1 MRITNRLGLPQP
13 IVEVQSADNYSKGNA
28 DFSVTELIDAPRQQ
42 QLIKRHAH
50 EITVDCID
58 LIYQF
63 DGKAVHALL
72 EGAEVSEDVGLIEH
86 RLDVQVGGYT
96 VSGASDYYDVQRG
109 GIQDYKRVS
118 TWEVVMGIKEERHK
132 QLNLYAHLA
141 RENGWI
147 VNGLEIVYLFRDW
160 SEARSVREPDY
171 PKDRAMRVE
180 IPLWHP
186 SETLLYLENRESLHA
201 QASTSSDDS
210 LPLCTKEER
219 WEDDT
224 TYAVM
229 KHGNKRAI
237 AATDKDGRKFATN
250 AAANQWVQNNRAH
263 ATQVYIEM
271 RAGEPRR
278 CLKFCQAAPY
288 CNQWGD

>member
-1 MRITNRLGLPQP
+1 MKITNRLGLPQP
-13 IVEVQSADNYSKGNA
+13 IVEVLSADNYSKGGA
-28 DFSVTELIDAPRQQ
+28 DFSVTELIDAPRQK
-42 QLIKRHAH
+42 QLLKRHAH

-72 EGAEVSEDVGLIEH
+72 EGADVPEDIGLIEH
-86 RLDVQVGGYT
+86 RLSAEVAGYT
-96 VSGASDYYDVQRG
+96 VSGAIDYYDVKRG
-109 GIQDYKRVS
+109 VIQDYKRVS
-118 TWEVVMGIKEERHK
+118 TWEVVMGIKEERHR

-141 RENGWI
+141 RENGWV

-160 SEARSVREPDY
+160 SEARSLRELDY
-171 PKDRAMRVE
+171 PKDRAMRVD

-186 SETLLYLENRESLHA
+186 SEALSYLEERVGLHST
-201 QASTSSDDS
+201 ASEASDDS
-210 LPLCTKEER
+210 LLWCTKEER

-229 KHGNKRAI
+229 KHGNKRAV
-237 AATDKDGRKFATN
+237 AATDKDGRKFATRS
-250 AAANQWVQNNRAH
+250 AASQWVQNNRPH
-263 ATQVYIEM
+263 DTQIYIET

-278 CLKFCQAAPY
+278 CLKFCQAAPF
-288 CNQWGD
+288 CNQWGG

>member
-1 MRITNRLGLPQP
+1 VKITNRLGLPQP
-13 IVEVQSADNYSKGNA
+13 IVEVLSADNYSKGDA
-28 DFSVTELIDAPRQQ
+28 DFSVTELIDAPRQK
-42 QLIKRHAH
+42 QLVKRHAN

-72 EGAEVSEDVGLIEH
+72 EGADVPEDIGLIEH
-86 RLDVQVGGYT
+86 RLSVEVTGYT
-96 VSGASDYYDVQRG
+96 VSGAIDYYDVKRG
-109 GIQDYKRVS
+109 VIQDYKRVS

-141 RENGWI
+141 RESGWV

-160 SEARSVREPDY
+160 SEARSLRELDY
-171 PKDRAMRVE
+171 PKDRAMRVD

-186 SETLLYLENRESLHA
+186 SETLSYLEERVSLHA
-201 QASTSSDDS
+201 TASVTPDDS
-210 LPLCTKEER
+210 LLRCTKDER

-224 TYAVM
+224 TFAVM
-229 KHGNKRAI
+229 KHGNKRAL
-237 AATDKDGRKFATN
+237 AATDKKGQKFNTHG
-250 AAANQWVQNNRAH
+250 AAARWVQENRPH
-263 ATQVYIEM
+263 DTQIYIET
-271 RAGEPRR
+271 RRGEPRR
-278 CLKFCQAAPY
+278 CLKYCQAAPF

>member
-1 MRITNRLGLPQP
+1 MKITNRLGLPQP
-13 IVEVQSADNYSKGNA
+13 IVEVLSADNYSKGDA
-28 DFSVTELIDAPRQQ
+28 DFSVTELIDAPRQK
-42 QLIKRHAH
+42 QLLKRHSH
-50 EITVDCID
+50 EMTVDCID

-72 EGAEVSEDVGLIEH
+72 EGADVPEDVGLIEH
-86 RLDVQVGGYT
+86 RLSVEVDGYT
-96 VSGASDYYDVQRG
+96 VSGAIDYYDVKRG
-109 GIQDYKRVS
+109 VIQDYKRVS

-141 RENGWI
+141 RENGWT

-160 SEARSVREPDY
+160 SEARSVREIDY
-171 PKDRAMRVE
+171 PPDRAMRVD

-186 SETLLYLENRESLHA
+186 SETLSYLEERVGLHA
-201 QASTSSDDS
+201 TASATSDDS
-210 LPLCTKEER
+210 LLWCTKEER

-229 KHGNKRAI
+229 KHGNKRAV
-237 AATDKDGRKFATN
+237 AATDKDGRKFATR
-250 AAANQWVQNNRAH
+250 AAASQWVQNNRPH
-263 ATQVYIEM
+263 DTQIYIET

-278 CLKFCQAAPY
+278 CLKFCQAAPF
-288 CNQWGD
+288 CNQWGG

>member
-1 MRITNRLGLPQP
+1 MKITNRLGLPQP
-13 IVEVQSADNYSKGNA
+13 IVEVLSADNYSKGDA
-28 DFSVTELIDAPRQQ
+28 DFSVTELIDAPRQK
-42 QLIKRHAH
+42 QLLKRHSH
-50 EITVDCID
+50 EMTVDCID

-72 EGAEVSEDVGLIEH
+72 EGADVPEDVGLIEH
-86 RLDVQVGGYT
+86 RLSVEVDGYT
-96 VSGASDYYDVQRG
+96 VSGAIDYYVVKRG
-109 GIQDYKRVS
+109 VIQDYNRVS

-141 RENGWI
+141 RENGWT

-160 SEARSVREPDY
+160 SEARSVREIDY
-171 PKDRAMRVE
+171 PPDRAMRVD

-186 SETLLYLENRESLHA
+186 SETLSYLEERVGLHA
-201 QASTSSDDS
+201 TASVTSDDS
-210 LPLCTKEER
+210 LLWCTKEER

-229 KHGNKRAI
+229 KHGNKRAV
-237 AATDKDGRKFATN
+237 AATDKDGRKFATR
-250 AAANQWVQNNRAH
+250 AAASQWVQNNRPH
-263 ATQVYIEM
+263 DTQIYIET

-278 CLKFCQAAPY
+278 CLKFCQAAPF
-288 CNQWGD
+288 CNQWGG